1 MIKSTQTLSHKR
13 KLIVFMSMLFV
24 LLFIKASANE
34 FIAVPSQIKIKTIEN
49 SLLFEDN
56 LLLLHLD
63 IVDSGKLLRV
73 SFNGNE
79 GADGELKIYDEKKE
93 LVSLSNFE
101 LIKTPFYAT
110 VDVTSLPSGSYSVVL
125 STKLGSHTSTLQIK

>member
-1 MIKSTQTLSHKR
+1 
-13 KLIVFMSMLFV
+13 MSMLFV